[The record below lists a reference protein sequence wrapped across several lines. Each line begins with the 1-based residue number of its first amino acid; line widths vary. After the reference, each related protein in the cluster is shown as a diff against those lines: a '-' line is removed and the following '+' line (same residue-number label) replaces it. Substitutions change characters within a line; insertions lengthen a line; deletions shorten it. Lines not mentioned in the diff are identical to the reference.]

1 MRYAVYITSE
11 DGFYEFS
18 SSFADLE
25 LAQTQEKMIN
35 SWGGK
40 VKAVII
46 KVHQRDQVVDPG
58 AKDLWPKVT
67 PREAAKIAR
76 EQLLAKATG

>member
-1 MRYAVYITSE
+1 
-11 DGFYEFS
+11 
-18 SSFADLE
+18 
-25 LAQTQEKMIN
+25 MIN

-46 KVHQRDQVVDPG
+46 KVHQRDQVIDPG
-58 AKDLWPKVT
+58 AKDFWPKVT

-76 EQLLAKATG
+76 EQLLAKAKG

>member
-1 MRYAVYITSE
+1 MRYAVYIASE
-11 DGFYEFS
+11 NGLYEFS

-25 LAQTQEKMIN
+25 LAQTQEKMII

-46 KVHQRDQVVDPG
+46 KVHAWDQVIDPG
-58 AKDLWPKVT
+58 AKDFWKLELET
-67 PREAAKIAR
+67 
-76 EQLLAKATG
+76 Q

>member
-1 MRYAVYITSE
+1 MRYAVYISSE
-11 DGFYEFS
+11 DGSYEFS

-25 LAQTQEKMIN
+25 LAKTQEKMIN

-46 KVHQRDQVVDPG
+46 KVHQRDQVIDPG
-58 AKDLWPKVT
+58 AKDFWPKVT

-76 EQLLAKATG
+76 EQLLAKAKG